1 MTTLNYNFIHILL
14 VLGLFLKSTDFFPQN
29 ISTIFSKSQIL
40 FSSLWLRVSVLPENE
55 RKTEGVISASWFF
68 LCKDGTKQK
77 AKGQS
82 CSGGFNANMSQF
94 IKSLFVPLVF
104 RYWSVSCFKKEKS
117 HISDSNSEQ
126 KTNKMSSSV
135 TTTDHRRLPG
145 FFFCDWKQ
153 PHTKT
158 HSHIEEEGEGGEEK
172 PEPGR
177 LGEGGR
183 SFRPESAV
191 IGGRV
196 CLSVTAGL
204 CSSRA

>member
-1 MTTLNYNFIHILL
+1 MTTLNHNFIHILL
-14 VLGLFLKSTDFFPQN
+14 VLWLFLKSTDFFLQN

-135 TTTDHRRLPG
+135 TTTDHRRLL
-145 FFFCDWKQ
+145 FLWL
-153 PHTKT
+153 KT
-158 HSHIEEEGEGGEEK
+158 TTHKNTLTHRRGRRRGGGK
-172 PEPGR
+172 TRTRKIG
-177 LGEGGR
+177 GGGR